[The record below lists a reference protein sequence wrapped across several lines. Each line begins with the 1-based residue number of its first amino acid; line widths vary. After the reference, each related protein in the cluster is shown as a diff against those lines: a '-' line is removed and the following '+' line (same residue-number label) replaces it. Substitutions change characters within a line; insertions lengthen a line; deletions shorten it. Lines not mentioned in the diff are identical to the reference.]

1 MARALVWLV
10 ATDQGVG
17 VTVAAAAI
25 VVCGTGL
32 AVEGAVRA
40 AFVNVAITIVVFA
53 VAEFSDKHTRGA
65 AFIDVSVTIV
75 IYAVTDFE

>member
-1 MARALVWLV
+1 LIWLV

-25 VVCGTGL
+25 VVRGTCL
-32 AVEGAVRA
+32 TVEGAVRA
-40 AFVNVAITIVVFA
+40 AFVNITVTVVVFA
-53 VAEFSDKHTRGA
+53 VAEFSGGHTRGA